1 MGRRVI
7 LMQYFKWLREE
18 IKSINTAGGVMLA
31 FMLGVQLA
39 FLLTGE
45 LNTMALVTFA
55 ATMVGSACTVYMMI
69 GKPINGLLGLVSAIG
84 FIYINWSVGH
94 YASVLD
100 QLVFVLLIDL
110 PLLIK
115 WRTWE
120 HRVEGGVK
128 FLSRRGW
135 LLTIAGMLVVWAV
148 ATYAY
153 TQLGDTNPLW
163 DSLSLTIGAI
173 ASIYVFKGYGDSYT
187 LWLLSDFANIALWA
201 TALAANY
208 SSSALP
214 MLLTMSFY
222 LATALYGRFVSVW
235 SKRKI

>member
-1 MGRRVI
+1 
-7 LMQYFKWLREE
+7 MQYIKWLRDE
-18 IKSINTAGGVMLA
+18 IKSINTAGFVMLA
-31 FMLGVQLA
+31 FMIGVQLA
-39 FLLTGE
+39 LLLSSDISTKT
-45 LNTMALVTFA
+45 LITFV
-55 ATMVGSACTVYMMI
+55 ATIIGSACTVYMMI
-69 GKPINGLLGLVSAIG
+69 GRPINGLLGLISAIG
-84 FIYINWSVGH
+84 FIYIHYTAGH

-100 QLVFVLLIDL
+100 QLVFVALIDV

-115 WRTWE
+115 WRTWG

-128 FLSRRGW
+128 FLTRRGW
-135 LLTIAGMLVVWAV
+135 LLTIVGMLAAWAV

>member
-1 MGRRVI
+1 
-7 LMQYFKWLREE
+7 MQYIKWLRDE

-31 FMLGVQLA
+31 FMVGVQLA
-39 FLLTGE
+39 LLLSGNITT
-45 LNTMALVTFA
+45 NALITFV
-55 ATMVGSACTVYMMI
+55 ATIIGSACTVYMMI
-69 GKPINGLLGLVSAIG
+69 GRPINGILGLISAIG
-84 FIYINWSVGH
+84 FIYIHYTAGH

-100 QLVFVLLIDL
+100 QLVFVALIDL
-110 PLLIK
+110 PLMIRWK
-115 WRTWE
+115 TWG
-120 HRVEGGVK
+120 HRIEGGVK

-135 LLTIAGMLVVWAV
+135 LMTAVVSVLLWV
-148 ATYAY
+148 FATYAY
-153 TQLGDTNPLW
+153 AKLGDTNPLW

>member
-1 MGRRVI
+1 
-7 LMQYFKWLREE
+7 MQYIKWLRDE
-18 IKSINTAGGVMLA
+18 IKSINTAGAVMLA
-31 FMLGVQLA
+31 FMIGVQLA
-39 FLLTGE
+39 LLLSGDITGS
-45 LNTMALVTFA
+45 ALITFV
-55 ATMVGSACTVYMMI
+55 ATIIGSACTVYMMI
-69 GKPINGLLGLVSAIG
+69 GRPINGLLGLISAIG
-84 FIYINWSVGH
+84 FIYIHYTAGH
-94 YASVLD
+94 YASALD
-100 QLVFVLLIDL
+100 QLVFVTLIDL

-115 WRTWE
+115 WRTWG

-128 FLSRRGW
+128 FLTRRGW
-135 LLTIAGMLVVWAV
+135 LLTIFGMLVAWAV

-187 LWLLSDFANIALWA
+187 LWLLSDFANITLWA

>member
-1 MGRRVI
+1 
-7 LMQYFKWLREE
+7 MQYIKWLREE
-18 IKSINTAGGVMLA
+18 IKSINTAGAVMLA
-31 FMLGVQLA
+31 FMVGVQLA
-39 FLLTGE
+39 MLLSDDVTT
-45 LNTMALVTFA
+45 NALITFV
-55 ATMVGSACTVYMMI
+55 ATIIGSACTVYMMI
-69 GKPINGLLGLVSAIG
+69 GRPINGLLGLVSAIG
-84 FIYINWSVGH
+84 FIYIHYTAGH
-94 YASVLD
+94 YASVFD
-100 QLVFVLLIDL
+100 QLVFVALIDL
-110 PLLIK
+110 PLMIRWK
-115 WRTWE
+115 TWG
-120 HRVEGGVK
+120 HRIEGGVK
-128 FLSRRGW
+128 FLTRRGW
-135 LLTIAGMLVVWAV
+135 LLTAIVSIVLWVL

-153 TQLGDTNPLW
+153 TKLGDTNPLW

>member
-1 MGRRVI
+1 
-7 LMQYFKWLREE
+7 MQYFKWLREE

-69 GKPINGLLGLVSAIG
+69 GKPINGLLGLISAIG

-94 YASVLD
+94 FASVLD
-100 QLVFVLLIDL
+100 QLVFIALIDL

-115 WRTWE
+115 WRTWG
-120 HRVEGGVK
+120 HRLEGGAK
-128 FLSRRGW
+128 FLTRRGW
-135 LLTIAGMLVVWAV
+135 VLTLIGLIAFWAV

-153 TQLGDTNPLW
+153 TKLGDTNPLW
-163 DSLSLTIGAI
+163 DSLSLSIGAI
-173 ASIYVFKGYGDSYT
+173 ASIYVFRGYGDSYT
-187 LWLLSDFANIALWA
+187 LWLLSDVANITLWA

-208 SSSALP
+208 SASALP
-214 MLLTMSFY
+214 MLLTMAFY
-222 LATALYGRFVSVW
+222 LMTALYGRFWSVW

>member
-1 MGRRVI
+1 MNYI
-7 LMQYFKWLREE
+7 KWLRDE

-45 LNTMALVTFA
+45 LNTMAFVTFA

-69 GKPINGLLGLVSAIG
+69 GKPINGILGLISAIG
-84 FIYINWSVGH
+84 FIYIHYTAGH

-100 QLVFVLLIDL
+100 QLVFVALIDL
-110 PLLIK
+110 PLMIM
-115 WRTWE
+115 WRTWG
-120 HRVEGGVK
+120 HRIEGGVK

-135 LLTIAGMLVVWAV
+135 LLTAVVSVLLWAL

-153 TQLGDTNPLW
+153 TKLGDTNPLW

-187 LWLLSDFANIALWA
+187 LWLLSDFANIVLWA